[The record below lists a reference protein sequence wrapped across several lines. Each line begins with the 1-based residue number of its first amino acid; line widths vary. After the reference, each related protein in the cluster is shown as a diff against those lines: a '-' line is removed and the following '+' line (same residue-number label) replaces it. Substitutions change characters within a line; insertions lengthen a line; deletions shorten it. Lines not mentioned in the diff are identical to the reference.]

1 MQEGPGA
8 VDHSETYH
16 FSDVANSYS
25 TSLSTKEELSKS
37 AEIDHTNKHLRV
49 KQRRQWGTSSAVE
62 TESDKENDN
71 GSAISVLMD
80 RNDNASE
87 EGSVWSLD
95 SYSAGQQQDEELAPS
110 DKKLSWASQADLQ
123 AEQQPTVGNGGRNT
137 HPHFEHFEGL
147 IPGRGGTG
155 GSVAGEQRVSLA
167 SRQFE
172 ALLERMAAMV
182 PDTVPRL
189 VNHGHERV
197 HWVEKNGYPCGCNR
211 KVPSDVST

>member
-1 MQEGPGA
+1 M
-8 VDHSETYH
+8 DHSETYH

-95 SYSAGQQQDEELAPS
+95 SYSAGQQQDEEHEIRTGHALALALFFSSGIRAVP
-110 DKKLSWASQADLQ
+110 AQALHQ
-123 AEQQPTVGNGGRNT
+123 
-137 HPHFEHFEGL
+137 
-147 IPGRGGTG
+147 
-155 GSVAGEQRVSLA
+155 
-167 SRQFE
+167 
-172 ALLERMAAMV
+172 
-182 PDTVPRL
+182 
-189 VNHGHERV
+189 
-197 HWVEKNGYPCGCNR
+197 
-211 KVPSDVST
+211 